1 MHTSPRQADQT
12 NINMQNAY
20 TCEQHIHAK
29 HKLISYG
36 VYNRVYY
43 TRRWLFFDYLQR
55 IFVRSNMDFS
65 NKDLLRERERE
76 RENEINIEHNT
87 LFLFSTNVVRTK
99 NQCNS
104 FDTHKKNCMMIQHGM
119 FARDDTD

>member
-36 VYNRVYY
+36 VDNRVYY

-76 RENEINIEHNT
+76 REKMKSILNT
-87 LFLFSTNVVRTK
+87 TRCFCFLLTSFAQRTNVIRLTRTK
-99 NQCNS
+99 K
-104 FDTHKKNCMMIQHGM
+104 TV
-119 FARDDTD
+119 